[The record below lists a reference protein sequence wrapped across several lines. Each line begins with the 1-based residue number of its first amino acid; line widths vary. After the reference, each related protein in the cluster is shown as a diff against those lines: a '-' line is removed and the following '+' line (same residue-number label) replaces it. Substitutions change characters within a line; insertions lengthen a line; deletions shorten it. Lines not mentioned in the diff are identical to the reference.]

1 MYCMYLGTTVQV
13 RQYRYDSTGTVV
25 GTAGRKFFR
34 LEDTVDMSGHL
45 VIRTSS
51 PPIRYSFSSARDDYC
66 LLP

>member
-13 RQYRYDSTGTVV
+13 RQYRYGRRY
-25 GTAGRKFFR
+25 GRKFFR